1 MMKLTGTF
9 FDKSVLTYT
18 SATNSAQ
25 IVSHHFFWILLKD
38 LDPKSCRQISPTNS
52 PTVSMSISLF
62 LCVFLGALV
71 VGHVSIATKRQV
83 QSPIMNRK
91 FFSQETMLAK
101 SAMQKKRM
109 AVWNLAA
116 TVTDIEKHR
125 DCVGSHQI
133 PCHVWMFFCCCRL
146 ANWYNLAEVE
156 NSTNDWNCTSA
167 LFGTVWYTHAFLH

>member
-9 FDKSVLTYT
+9 LINLFWHIQAQRTLHKSWVTIFSGFYRK
-18 SATNSAQ
+18 
-25 IVSHHFFWILLKD
+25 IWIPNHVDNFLQL
-38 LDPKSCRQISPTNS
+38 IS

-62 LCVFLGALV
+62 LCAFLGALV
-71 VGHVSIATKRQV
+71 VGHVSIATKRQL

-125 DCVGSHQI
+125 DCVWSHQI
-133 PCHVWMFFCCCRL
+133 PCHLWMFFCYCRL
-146 ANWYNLAEVE
+146 ANCWWYNLA

-167 LFGTVWYTHAFLH
+167 LFGTLWYTHAFLH